1 VSPGFDEELIHK
13 MRTTVKKM
21 RALAD
26 WTGSSRKN
34 IFRKYYKTAGNI
46 RNVQLLLKKI
56 KGGEYNVPGPFTVWL
71 ERMLHQLKVEWQK
84 KYDKDEIKTQL
95 KELKKTIHVQQHK
108 SNSMKFAVKK
118 NDKIISLKNVRP
130 LSDDQIHSG
139 RKTLKEID
147 YLNKWEN
154 KNSDEGMKKLS
165 EETGQFMDSISAIKL
180 LEQYIEQ
187 EKNETDRNAANE
199 LLAKWKKDKEGE
211 KIKLLNSIDS
221 LPA

>member
-1 VSPGFDEELIHK
+1 
-13 MRTTVKKM
+13 M

-26 WTGSSRKN
+26 WIGSSRKN

-84 KYDKDEIKTQL
+84 KYDKDEIKKQL
-95 KELKKTIHVQQHK
+95 KELKQTFHVQQHK

-165 EETGQFMDSISAIKL
+165 EETGQFMDSISAIIL